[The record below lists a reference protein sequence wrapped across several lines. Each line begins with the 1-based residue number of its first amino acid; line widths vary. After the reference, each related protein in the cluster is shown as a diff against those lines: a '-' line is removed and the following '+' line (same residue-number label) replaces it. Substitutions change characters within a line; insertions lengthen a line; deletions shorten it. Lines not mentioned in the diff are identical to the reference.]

1 MGAGGGDIWQDKS
14 KAVVYTSPNMSS
26 HIYVYMGSFSAISDF
41 VVKIETQGLGLD

>member
-26 HIYVYMGSFSAISDF
+26 HIYIWDPSLQFLM
-41 VVKIETQGLGLD
+41 LL